1 MRKSAVWFVVI
12 LYMVMLAPLSVDGS
26 EDGKWNASTGCNC
39 HGSSSSVTPVLN
51 GFPSAYVADTTYS
64 LSVSVGGNP
73 ATGGF
78 NLAVSKGTLSNPD
91 ANAQVAGNG
100 LQATHGYSPGTS
112 SWTFDWTA
120 PSTGSGTVNL
130 NLAVLAGDNSG
141 SKNSADKYN
150 TYSTSISEE
159 VSTNNAPTATNLV
172 LSPGTPTTLDD
183 LTATYTYG
191 DDDGDAESG
200 TTFAWHLNG
209 VQDTAHTTAVL
220 PASATVRG
228 QAWHVVVTPSDGI
241 DAGSPVSS
249 SAVTIANSA
258 PQVTDLTV
266 SDEAPDTSEDV
277 TFTHLSDDPD
287 GDAITSTE
295 VRWRL
300 DSTPFSS
307 LDNATTLP
315 ALATRAGDV
324 WDVQVRVS
332 DGTDMSAWFT
342 SAVIVIGSNN
352 QAPTVS
358 DVVVTPEHPTS
369 VDDLAVTWVEADPD
383 GDEIDD
389 RQVIWM
395 RNGMHE
401 PAADDLNP
409 LPSTFTARGD
419 AWTAFV
425 RVSDGETW
433 SLMTSSTQHN
443 VSNAAP
449 ISLTAT
455 LDSPSLSALDDLS
468 INVTS
473 EDPDGDEVTVSGVVW
488 HLDGEPQTL
497 GVNQPSLEGSALARG
512 DVWHAVVT
520 LTDGEDE
527 TDVTTEAVTVQN
539 APPVIT
545 VTWPEDANA
554 LSDLS
559 PALQVEDVDGDA
571 VTSTVAWYKNG
582 FRDAGLSNLTSVP
595 AEKLAPGQTWTVS
608 VDATDGE
615 ATSENVQSTFVI
627 PNLAPTAVI
636 EVVSSNLWINE
647 EIVLSAASSTDADG
661 SIASYRWTWD
671 GQSQTGAVA
680 NLLLSDST
688 SVTLTVTDTNGET
701 DEETLTVSVSTGPTV
716 FNMQT
721 LQDGSGEV
729 RLLWS
734 WDGDDVSFNVLRN
747 GVVVATTTEMAYT
760 DAPPMSGANTYTVQ
774 PFNDERTFNS
784 GAHEMEVNVL
794 LSVQDDPAPSGGLGL
809 VLGGLLLIAMITLQV
824 LGARGGGRR

>member
-12 LYMVMLAPLSVDGS
+12 LYMAMLAPLSVDGS
-26 EDGKWNASTGCNC
+26 EDGRWNASTGCNC
-39 HGSSSSVTPVLN
+39 HGSSSSVTPVLT
-51 GFPSAYVADTTYS
+51 GFPTAYIADITYT
-64 LSVSVGGNP
+64 LTVSVGGNP

-78 NLAVSKGTLSNPD
+78 NLAVNKGTLSNPD
-91 ANAQVAGNG
+91 PNAQVAGNG
-100 LQATHGYSPGTS
+100 LQATHGYSPGTT
-112 SWTFDWTA
+112 SWNVDWTA
-120 PSTGSGTVNL
+120 PSTGSGSVNL

-141 SKNSADKYN
+141 TKNSGDKYN

-159 VSTNNAPTATNLV
+159 VSSNNAPTVTNLV
-172 LSPGTPTTLDD
+172 LSPSTPTTLDD
-183 LTATYTYG
+183 LTATYTYS
-191 DDDGDAESG
+191 DDDGDAEAG

-209 VQDTAHTTAVL
+209 VHDTAHTTAVL
-220 PASATVRG
+220 PASATSRG

-249 SAVTIANSA
+249 SVLTIANSA
-258 PQVTDLTV
+258 PLVTDLTV

-277 TFTHLSDDPD
+277 TFTYLSDDPD
-287 GDAITSTE
+287 GDTITSTE

-300 DSTPFSS
+300 DGAPFSS

-332 DGTDMSAWFT
+332 DGTDMSGWFT
-342 SAVIVIGSNN
+342 SAVVVIGSSN

-358 DVVVTPEHPTS
+358 DVSVSPEEPTS

-383 GDEIDD
+383 GDEIQE
-389 RQVIWM
+389 RQLIWM

-401 PAADDLNP
+401 PAADGLNP
-409 LPSTFTARGD
+409 LPSTFTARGE

-433 SLMTSSTQHN
+433 SLLVSSTQHN

-449 ISLTAT
+449 VSVSAT
-455 LDSPSLSALDDLS
+455 LDSPTYSALDNLT

-473 EDPDGDEVTVSGVVW
+473 EDPDGDEVSVSGVVW
-488 HLDGEPQTL
+488 HLNGEPQTAGL
-497 GVNQPSLEGSALARG
+497 NQPSLEGSALARG

-527 TDVTTEAVTVQN
+527 TDVTTQTMTVGN
-539 APPVIT
+539 APPVVSI
-545 VTWPEDANA
+545 TWPENANA
-554 LSDLS
+554 LNDLA
-559 PALQVEDVDGDA
+559 PVIQVVDVDGDA
-571 VTSTVAWYKNG
+571 VASTVAWYKNG

-595 AEKLAPGQTWTVS
+595 AAKLAPGQTWTVS

-615 ATSENVQSTFVI
+615 ANSETAQSTFVI
-627 PNLAPTAVI
+627 PNLAPMAVI
-636 EVVSSNLWINE
+636 EVISSNLWINE
-647 EIVLSAASSTDADG
+647 VIVLSAASSSDADG
-661 SIASYRWTWD
+661 SIASYRWTWG
-671 GQSQTGAVA
+671 GQSQSGEVA

-701 DEETLTVSVSTGPTV
+701 DEETLAISVETGPTV
-716 FNMQT
+716 LDMRT
-721 LQDGSGEV
+721 IQDGSGDV

-734 WDGDDVSFNVLRN
+734 WNGDDVAFNVLRN
-747 GVVVATTTEMAYT
+747 GEVVATTTEMAYT
-760 DAPPMSGANTYTVQ
+760 DSPPMSGANTYTIQ
-774 PFNDERTFNS
+774 PFNDERTFDG
-784 GAHEMEVNVL
+784 GAHEVEVNVL
-794 LSVQDDPAPSGGLGL
+794 LSVQEDPAPSANLGL
-809 VLGGLLLIAMITLQV
+809 VLGAVLLLAMIAMQV
-824 LGARGGGRR
+824 LAARGGGRR